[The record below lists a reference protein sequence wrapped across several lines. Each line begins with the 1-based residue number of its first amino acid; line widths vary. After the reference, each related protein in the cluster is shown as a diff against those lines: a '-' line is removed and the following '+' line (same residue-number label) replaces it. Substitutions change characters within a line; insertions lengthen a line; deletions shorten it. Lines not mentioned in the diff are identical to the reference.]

1 MIKKPILENDNA
13 ILENDKTS
21 DVLENMIL
29 KNCNAILIFFNWIH
43 LLKKPIFKYNDL

>member
-13 ILENDKTS
+13 ILENYKTS

-29 KNCNAILIFFNWIH
+29 KNVNAILIFSTGYIYFKKTIFN
-43 LLKKPIFKYNDL
+43 YNDL